1 MNIVNKVTIRHLK
14 ENKRRTLVTIIG
26 VIISVAMITAVAT
39 LGLSFLDLN
48 QRQTIENTGEWHYSY
63 NDLNEEQYQA
73 VKDHDKTES
82 IALMNELGF
91 APLEGEGSKPYVY
104 VHQLNKA
111 GMDQFQVKLQDG
123 RLPKKPNE
131 VVLSEVLLQSGY
143 DKEIGDTIH
152 LEVGKRYSLSEEMA
166 GEGPLNQNTSASVAE
181 GELEEELRNTEEY
194 TFTVVGTIEEPLW
207 DYSWAPGYS
216 MLSYIDEDILAT
228 EENVTVFVKSNDI
241 STSLFDAIPV
251 FAKNQNIDQNQIEFN
266 YNLLEAY
273 VVSPNE
279 GAMTTVFGLIAIIIV
294 IIMIGSVALIYN
306 AFAISVSERSRYLG
320 MLSSIGATKRQKR
333 NSVFFEGIIISLI
346 SIPLGVGAGL
356 LGIGITLYFVN
367 RILSEAQF
375 DVDLQLIASFGSI
388 GIAVVIS
395 FITIMISAYIPAI
408 RASKVTAI
416 DAIRQ
421 SKDIK
426 LTKKKVKANPLVRKI
441 FGYEAEIA
449 LKNLKRNKKRYN
461 VTVLSLIVSI
471 VLFLSVGYFSNT
483 MTKSF
488 ELQSNQLNYDI
499 AASSSTGYGGVEELK
514 QVMDNIQ
521 GLQEVNNT
529 IMYQKMNMSG
539 IVKEEMAGEP
549 ITSLENA
556 SDYISDQGVQ
566 YFMQFIALE
575 DKALQDYAE
584 ENGIS
589 YSDIDEGEGILI
601 NHVSYPDDNQGK
613 YVETEVLDAE
623 VGDSVI
629 AAQENYDEETGEV
642 SFERVS
648 QIDIAGLADHFPMGN
663 FYPSPDTLFF
673 VVSEK
678 TLANIDEQTDYQPDG
693 MTLYIQTEDPVS
705 TQEYIEELEVASE
718 LNIANQYFY
727 EQQDRQMTLI
737 LSIFVYGF
745 ITLITL
751 ISVANIFNTI
761 STSVA
766 LRRREFATMK
776 SIGMTPKAF
785 RKMIQ
790 FESVFYGL
798 KSLLYGLP
806 ISIGV
811 MYLIYNQTQNTFS
824 YSFSIPWINIAI
836 AILAVFVIVSVAMLY
851 SISKIKDDNIIETLR
866 QENI

>member
-14 ENKRRTLVTIIG
+14 ENKRRTLVTILG

-39 LGLSFLDLN
+39 LGQSFLDLN

-63 NDLNEEQYQA
+63 TNLNEQQYQA
-73 VKDHDKTES
+73 VKEHDKTES
-82 IALMNELGF
+82 IGLMNELGYS
-91 APLEGEGSKPYVY
+91 PLDGEGSKPYVY

-123 RLPKKPNE
+123 RLPENPDE
-131 VVLSEVLLQSGY
+131 VVLSETLLQSGY
-143 DKEIGDTIH
+143 DKEIGDTIT
-152 LEVGKRYSLSEEMA
+152 LEVGERYSLSDEME
-166 GEGPLNQNTSASVAE
+166 GEGPLNQTVSAERTEDGLA
-181 GELEEELRNTEEY
+181 EELRNTEEH
-194 TFTVVGTIEEPLW
+194 TFTIVGTIEEPLW

-216 MLSYIDEDILAT
+216 MLSYIDEDILST
-228 EENVTVFVKSNDI
+228 EENVTVYVKSNDI
-241 STSLFDAIPV
+241 STSLFDDIPS
-251 FAKNQNIDQNQIEFN
+251 FAKKQNIDQEQIEFN

-273 VVSPNE
+273 IVSPNQ
-279 GAMTTVFGLIAIIIV
+279 GALATIFGLITIIVV
-294 IIMIGSVALIYN
+294 IIMIGSIALIYN

-333 NSVFFEGIIISLI
+333 NSVFFEGIIIALI

-367 RILSEAQF
+367 QILSQAQF
-375 DVDLQLIASFGSI
+375 DVDLQLVASFESI

-395 FITIMISAYIPAI
+395 FITIMISAYIPAV

-483 MTKSF
+483 LTKSF

-499 AASSSTGYGGVEELK
+499 AASSATGYGGVEGLK

-521 GLQEVNNT
+521 GLQEVNGA
-529 IMYQKMNMSG
+529 IMYQTMHMSG
-539 IVKEEMAGEP
+539 FVEEEIAGEP
-549 ITSLENA
+549 IKTLENA

-566 YFMQFIALE
+566 YFIEFIGLD
-575 DKALQDYAE
+575 DKALQDYAQ
-584 ENGIS
+584 ENEIS

-601 NHVSYPDDNQGK
+601 NQVSYPDDNQGK
-613 YVETEVLDAE
+613 YVETEILDAE
-623 VGDSVI
+623 VGDSAI
-629 AAQENYDEETGEV
+629 AAQENVEDTGEV

-648 QIDIAGLADHFPMGN
+648 QVDIAGLTDHFPMGN
-663 FYPSPDTLFF
+663 FYPSPNTLFF
-673 VVSEK
+673 VVSED
-678 TLANIDEQTDYQPDG
+678 TLANIDEQTEYQPNA
-693 MTLYIQTEDPVS
+693 MTLYIETEDPVS
-705 TQEYIEELEVASE
+705 TQEHIEGLEVANE
-718 LNIANQYFY
+718 LHIANQFYY
-727 EQQDRQMTLI
+727 EQQDRQMTLV

-806 ISIGV
+806 LSIGV
-811 MYLIYNQTQNTFS
+811 MYVIYNQSQNTFS
-824 YSFSIPWINIAI
+824 YSFSLPWINISI